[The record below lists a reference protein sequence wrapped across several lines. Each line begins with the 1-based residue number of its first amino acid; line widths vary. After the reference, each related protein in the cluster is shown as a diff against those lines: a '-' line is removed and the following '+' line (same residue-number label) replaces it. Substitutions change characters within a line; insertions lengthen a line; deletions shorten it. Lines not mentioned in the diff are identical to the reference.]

1 MNKSFQRIL
10 GLALLAAGIAAC
22 TTSSRP
28 DLSGMSFAAVPLN
41 GKIIWH
47 DLITDD
53 LAGARRF
60 YSGMFGWTF
69 EETQVRNGND
79 YAVARSGEVYVAGMV
94 AVAAPDDGSEYSR
107 WLPYVSV
114 TNVDEAVSRGVAAG
128 ANVAVSARNVGI
140 GRVAAI
146 VDPEGA
152 VIGLA
157 TSTVGDPDD
166 RTTAAAP
173 NRPVWTELLSD
184 DPNGAAGFY
193 RVLAGYDVDTIDRR
207 GGSYTFLTNNGVNR
221 AGIME
226 KPGNEVSPVWL
237 TYFGVNDPAA
247 AAARAETLGGKIILA
262 ASPELR
268 DGTMAVVTDPA
279 GAVLVLQLWSYT
291 GGEE

>member
-10 GLALLAAGIAAC
+10 ALALLVAGIAAC
-22 TTSSRP
+22 TTSSKP
-28 DLSGMSFAAVPLN
+28 NISGMSFADGPLT
-41 GKIIWH
+41 GKVVWH

-53 LAGARRF
+53 LASAKRF
-60 YSGMFGWTF
+60 YGGLFGWTF
-69 EETQVRNGND
+69 EETQLRNGND
-79 YAVARSGEVYVAGMV
+79 YALARSGDVYVGGMV

-114 TNVDEAVSRGVAAG
+114 TNVDEAVARGLAAG
-128 ANVAVSARNVGI
+128 ADIAVSARDVDL

-152 VIGLA
+152 VIGLV

-173 NRPVWTELLSD
+173 SRPVWTELLSD
-184 DPNGAAGFY
+184 DPEGAAKFY
-193 RVLAGYDVDTIDRR
+193 QALAGYDIDTIDRR
-207 GGSYTFLTNNGVNR
+207 GGSYTFLTNNGINR
-221 AGIME
+221 VGIME
-226 KPGNEVSPVWL
+226 KPGDEVSPVWL

-247 AAARAETLGGKIILA
+247 AAAQAESLSGKIILA